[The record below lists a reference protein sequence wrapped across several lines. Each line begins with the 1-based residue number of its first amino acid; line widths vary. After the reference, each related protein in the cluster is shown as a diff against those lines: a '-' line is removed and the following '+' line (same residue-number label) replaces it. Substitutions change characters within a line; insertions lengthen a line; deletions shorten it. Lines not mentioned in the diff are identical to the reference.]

1 MKRKLSEPNDRVL
14 TRLIVALVTAVGLNL
29 AGATRAQAA
38 GNVELKLENG
48 DVIVTGDDADN
59 NIIVIQ
65 GCCEKVIVAGR
76 AETTINGSGGRFD
89 VEGATHEVVIKMKG
103 GDDFVRVEQVG
114 GSPGFPNDLKIIAG
128 KGDDIIELLGVTV
141 QDETEIDTGD
151 GNDIILIDGV
161 REPNSFKKGNFKGK
175 FALEAGDGQ
184 DLFEFHHAIFRSA
197 VDVTMG
203 SGIDG
208 ACNTEDSDFLRP
220 DEARFD
226 GGPPSGFPGDGFV
239 APIIY
244 FTHITNFEDFPDD
257 CAYLGGRD

>member
-1 MKRKLSEPNDRVL
+1 MKRKMSIPNDRVP
-14 TRLIVALVTAVGLNL
+14 LIVLLVAAVGLNL
-29 AGATRAQAA
+29 AWDTSAQAA

-48 DVIVTGDDADN
+48 NMIVTGDDADN
-59 NIIVIQ
+59 NIIVIR

-76 AETTINGSGGRFD
+76 AETTINGGSGRVD
-89 VEGATHEVVIKMKG
+89 VEGATHSIVIRMKG

-114 GSPGFPNDLKIIAG
+114 GSPGFPKNLKIIAG
-128 KGDDIIELLGVTV
+128 KGDDTIELFGVTV
-141 QDETEIDTGD
+141 QVDTEIDTGE

-161 REPNSFKKGNFKGK
+161 REPNGFKKGNFKGK

-208 ACNTEDSDFLRP
+208 ACNTEDSEFLRP